1 MNALYII
8 ITFIL
13 GAMAS
18 ALFFRVRISELELL
32 YEEAVEKYEEAVEDI
47 DFLERENKSLVN
59 ISHKV
64 ANSIEQRFS
73 NHYVRWRERE
83 MPVKAKIKIIK
94 DGESIYRYI
103 RNGHCI
109 DSETELE
116 DEFTNP

>member
-1 MNALYII
+1 MNAMYLII
-8 ITFIL
+8 AFIS
-13 GAMAS
+13 GAIVS
-18 ALFFRVRISELELL
+18 AFFFRRRISELEWM
-32 YEEAVEKYEEAVEDI
+32 YEEAVEDI

-94 DGESIYRYI
+94 DGKSSYRYI
-103 RNGHCI
+103 RDGHFI
-109 DSETELE
+109 DSETEFE